1 MNTFFS
7 LLTIGFKYQIKKLN
21 EQHVSDHLKQLRKGE
36 MLAYVET
43 VHSIERQEPTCKFL
57 LSKINRLKLT
67 LEEVHKMEDRI
78 CKTGQLVTYQ
88 LILRDYKFFACFE
101 AA

>member
-1 MNTFFS
+1 MKTFFS

-21 EQHVSDHLKQLRKGE
+21 ERDVPDDMKRLRKGE

-43 VHSIERQEPTCKFL
+43 VQTIERREPIREFL
-57 LSKINRLKLT
+57 VSKISGLETVLKK
-67 LEEVHKMEDRI
+67 VHKMEERI
-78 CKTGQLVTYQ
+78 YKTGQLVTYQ
-88 LILRDYKFFACFE
+88 LILRDYKFLACIE